1 MINSISTLKK
11 PMSHTQI
18 KTKQNVSR
26 KYMSLKEI
34 DYAVANPNFGE
45 NITIDISYCTNP
57 VSSLFQSSYPDL
69 STVSNTDSRYHSQ
82 VYTASYGDSRANIT
96 GCTVSPRADSR
107 VSKGDCTYAGQSI
120 YTGNRSYLDESL
132 YLDYNNYNNYNLKPP
147 VYAVPIPPVY
157 RVQSQKETLESVFTR
172 QTVPIPSLV
181 IDSIDNNTEYKE
193 THFLKLASRQTL
205 KIGSNVL
212 IKKTYNQYKIC
223 INHKATVKKIF
234 KKNNGHWY
242 FFVEIENEEI
252 KKQIIEINT
261 YLEKNN
267 DKKFR
272 YPFFKDINIV
282 QEKSWIVIQNKTEN
296 FELIETNNEPI
307 VALPISKPATS
318 LVPTSTTSTSA
329 STSASTSVAHFD
341 TAHYNKVNAD
351 ILASA
356 AITTR
361 LIAESNAFWD
371 VYSTSVNK
379 KQKI

>member
-1 MINSISTLKK
+1 
-11 PMSHTQI
+11 MSQI

-82 VYTASYGDSRANIT
+82 VYRANIT
-96 GCTVSPRADSR
+96 GSTVSNGDSR
-107 VSKGDCTYAGQSI
+107 ASITGCTYAGQSI

-132 YLDYNNYNNYNLKPP
+132 YLDYNNYNLKPP

-157 RVQSQKETLESVFTR
+157 RVQSQKETIESVFTR
-172 QTVPIPSLV
+172 LPVPIPSLV
-181 IDSIDNNTEYKE
+181 IDSIDNNTGYKE

-223 INHKATVKKIF
+223 INHKATVKKIL

-252 KKQIIEINT
+252 KKQIT
-261 YLEKNN
+261 QLHHYLEKNN
-267 DKKFR
+267 DKKFK
-272 YPFFKDINIV
+272 YPFFKDIN
-282 QEKSWIVIQNKTEN
+282 QEKSWIVIQNKKEN

-318 LVPTSTTSTSA
+318 LVPTSTSSTSA

-341 TAHYNKVNAD
+341 TAHFDTAHYNNINAD

-361 LIAESNAFWD
+361 LIAESNAFWN